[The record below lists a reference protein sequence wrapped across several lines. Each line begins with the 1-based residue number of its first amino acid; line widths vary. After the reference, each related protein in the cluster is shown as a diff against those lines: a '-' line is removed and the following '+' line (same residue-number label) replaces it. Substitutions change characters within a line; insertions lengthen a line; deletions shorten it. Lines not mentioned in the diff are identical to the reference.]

1 MQLTL
6 SDYKKIDGVMMFT
19 SEKAEIFGL
28 NTKYDL
34 KVKKIEFNVDVDA
47 AKFDKPVELINS
59 ATTCSLNSSK
69 KYSLLNAMASS
80 CKKY

>member
-47 AKFDKPVELINS
+47 AKFDKPVG
-59 ATTCSLNSSK
+59 
-69 KYSLLNAMASS
+69 
-80 CKKY
+80 